1 LADRF
6 RERYDPEVVGEGDL
20 TVHFDSR
27 TNAPNRWQPPS
38 FGLLPHHLDH
48 RHSPGWPD
56 DPMTA
61 DSRRS
66 SLAPD
71 VVELNP
77 VRDPSGM
84 TAMVAARIAREIAG
98 VMLS

>member
-1 LADRF
+1 
-6 RERYDPEVVGEGDL
+6 
-20 TVHFDSR
+20 
-27 TNAPNRWQPPS
+27 
-38 FGLLPHHLDH
+38 
-48 RHSPGWPD
+48 
-56 DPMTA
+56 MTA